1 MHHVSYK
8 FYIVYS
14 LRTLIVVVVDYF
26 LITFDHLSY
35 SFFIKIYTL
44 LWFVLL
50 LKKVKI

>member
-35 SFFIKIYTL
+35 SFFYKNIY
-44 LWFVLL
+44 FVMVCFIT
-50 LKKVKI
+50 KES